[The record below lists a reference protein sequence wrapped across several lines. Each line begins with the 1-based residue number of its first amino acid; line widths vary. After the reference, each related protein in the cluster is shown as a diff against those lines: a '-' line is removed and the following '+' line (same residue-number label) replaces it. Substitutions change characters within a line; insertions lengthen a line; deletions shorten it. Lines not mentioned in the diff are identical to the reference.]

1 VFVKTPASGQLSCTP
16 EDAGVAE
23 LEAVF
28 LERSVEFLKSKKIA
42 EFAGQFASGGQ
53 GASFKSAGRFKL
65 KPLPPPLK
73 PESPNSVFQL
83 HSFPASL
90 FAMNA

>member
-1 VFVKTPASGQLSCTP
+1 
-16 EDAGVAE
+16 
-23 LEAVF
+23 VF